1 VGGAAPVLSTARL
14 VALAVVAVSLAVYF
28 AVHESL
34 PNVTKWWDVAIL
46 ALLVMP
52 AVFAIVWLLL
62 PMWPSPVAPAIG
74 LACIPLAFLFELGDL
89 DSLASFAKLGAATFL
104 AWWFLSLF
112 ESVSWVVLVACIIP
126 WVDAFS
132 VFRGPTN
139 TIVRDKPGIFDALSF
154 GYPFPGAEGLARLG
168 IPDLV
173 FFALFL
179 GATARWHLR
188 PALTWVAMVASFGV
202 TIVLAIAW
210 DPADLGGLPA
220 LPLLSLAF
228 LAANADVLWRRRRRR
243 EEPADYSA
251 RT

>member
-1 VGGAAPVLSTARL
+1 VGGAAALLRALGRQRLIAFAVLSA
-14 VALAVVAVSLAVYF
+14 ALAVYF

-34 PNVTKWWDVAIL
+34 PNVTKWWDVTVL

-52 AVFAIVWLLL
+52 AVLGLVWLLL
-62 PMWPSPVAPAIG
+62 PLWDAPFVPFVGAVFV
-74 LACIPLAFLFELGDL
+74 PLAFVFELLDL

-112 ESVSWVVLVACIIP
+112 EAVSWVVLVACVIP
-126 WVDAFS
+126 WVDAYS

-139 TIVRDKPGIFDALSF
+139 TIVSDRPGIFDALSF
-154 GYPFPGAEGLARLG
+154 GFPFPGQDGLARLG

-179 GATARWHLR
+179 AATARWDLR
-188 PALTWVAMVASFGV
+188 PAVTWLAMVASFGV
-202 TIVLAIAW
+202 TILLAVAW

-228 LAANADVLWRRRRRR
+228 LLVNADLLWRRLRAGG
-243 EEPADYSA
+243 EMAQ
-251 RT
+251 T

>member
-1 VGGAAPVLSTARL
+1 MLAAG
-14 VALAVVAVSLAVYF
+14 LAAYF

-34 PNVTKWWDVAIL
+34 PNVTKWWDVAVL

-52 AVFAIVWLLL
+52 AVLGLVWLLL
-62 PMWPSPVAPAIG
+62 PLWDAPFAPAVGLAFVPLAIG
-74 LACIPLAFLFELGDL
+74 LQLLGL
-89 DSLASFAKLGAATFL
+89 DSFASFAKLGAATFL

-112 ESVSWVVLVACIIP
+112 ETVSWVVIVACVIP
-126 WVDAFS
+126 WVDAYS

-139 TIVRDKPGIFDALSF
+139 TIVSDRPGIFDALSF
-154 GYPFPGAEGLARLG
+154 GFPFPGQDGLARLG

-179 GATARWHLR
+179 AATARWELR
-188 PALTWVAMVASFGV
+188 PALTWLTMVASFDV
-202 TIVLAIAW
+202 TIVLAVAW

-228 LAANADVLWRRRRRR
+228 LLVNADLLWRRLRAGG
-243 EEPADYSA
+243 ETAQ
-251 RT
+251 T

>member
-1 VGGAAPVLSTARL
+1 VVGGAAAVLTLLGRQRL
-14 VALAVVAVSLAVYF
+14 VALGVLATALAVYF
-28 AVHESL
+28 GVHESL

-52 AVFAIVWLLL
+52 GVLGLVWLLL
-62 PMWPSPVAPAIG
+62 PLWDAPFAPFAG
-74 LACIPLAFLFELGDL
+74 LAFVPLAFAFELLDL

-112 ESVSWVVLVACIIP
+112 ESLSWVVIVACVIP
-126 WVDAFS
+126 WVDAYS

-139 TIVRDKPGIFDALSF
+139 TIVSDKPGVFDALSF
-154 GYPFPGAEGLARLG
+154 GFPFPGQDGLARLG

-179 GATARWHLR
+179 AATARWELR
-188 PALTWVAMVASFGV
+188 TALTWVAMVASFGL
-202 TIVLAIAW
+202 TIVLAVAW

-228 LAANADVLWRRRRRR
+228 LLVNADLLWRRLR
-243 EEPADYSA
+243 A
-251 RT
+251 RGELAET

>member
-1 VGGAAPVLSTARL
+1 VVGGAPALLGTRRVA
-14 VALAVVAVSLAVYF
+14 ALAVLAAALAVYF

-34 PNVTKWWDVAIL
+34 PNLTKWWDVAVL

-52 AVFAIVWLLL
+52 AVFGLVWLLL
-62 PMWPSPVAPAIG
+62 PLWRARFVPGLGLALVPVAI
-74 LACIPLAFLFELGDL
+74 ACELVGF
-89 DSLASFAKLGAATFL
+89 DSLASFAKLCAATFL

-112 ESVSWVVLVACIIP
+112 EALSWVVLVAFVIP

-139 TIVRDKPGIFDALSF
+139 TIVRDRPGIFDALSF

-179 GATARWHLR
+179 GATARWILR
-188 PALTWVAMVASFGV
+188 PALTWLLMVASFGA
-202 TIVLAIAW
+202 TIVLAVAW

-220 LPLLSLAF
+220 LPLLSVAF
-228 LAANADVLWRRRRRR
+228 LLANADLLWRRLR
-243 EEPADYSA
+243 EREAVSG
-251 RT
+251 

>member
-1 VGGAAPVLSTARL
+1 MLAA
-14 VALAVVAVSLAVYF
+14 ALAGYY

-46 ALLVMP
+46 ALLLVMP
-52 AVFAIVWLLL
+52 AVFGLVWLAL
-62 PMWPSPVAPAIG
+62 PLWKGPRAALVG
-74 LACIPLAFLFELGDL
+74 LAFVPPAVVFELAGL
-89 DSLASFAKLGAATFL
+89 ESAASFAKLGAATFL

-112 ESVSWVVLVACIIP
+112 EAVSWVVIVAFVIP

-139 TIVRDKPGIFDALSF
+139 SIVRERPGIFDALSF
-154 GYPFPGAEGLARLG
+154 GFPFPGQHGLARLG
-168 IPDLV
+168 VPDLV

-179 GATARWHLR
+179 AAAVRWSLR
-188 PALTWVAMVASFGV
+188 PALTWLLMVVSFGA
-202 TIVLAIAW
+202 TIVLAVAW

-228 LAANADVLWRRRRRR
+228 LLANGELLWRRLRGG
-243 EEPADYSA
+243 
-251 RT
+251 